1 MSFQERLQ
9 QALDKAP
16 AKEVYNGL
24 SKPYTWDKEA
34 NQKRCVR

>member
-24 SKPYTWDKEA
+24 IKPYTWDKEA
-34 NQKRCVR
+34 NQKRSVR